1 MKPSSAKPAQ
11 ARPAPRKAPSNAV
24 KGSETIYGLHA
35 VRVML
40 ERHPE
45 RVNAVR
51 VAERR
56 DDPRVREIDELARRN
71 NRPIQRVDVQVLKQQ
86 LGDVSHQGVSAEIIP
101 LPPWTEDDLVEALQ
115 HATNPLIL
123 ALDGVQDPHNL
134 GACLRTA
141 DACGALAV
149 VVPRDR
155 AAQVTPTVR
164 KVAVGAAETTPVVAV
179 TNLVRT
185 LKLLQEAGLWVV
197 GADAEGAKL
206 AHEVDLT
213 GGIVLALGAEGTGLR
228 HLTRQT
234 CDWIVRLPQLGAVE
248 SLNVSVAA
256 GMLLY
261 ETVRQR
267 IAGKLAA
274 GGSSPKAPR

>member
-1 MKPSSAKPAQ
+1 MK
-11 ARPAPRKAPSNAV
+11 
-24 KGSETIYGLHA
+24 GTDTIYGVHA
-35 VRVML
+35 VRIML

-45 RVNAVR
+45 RVHSVR
-51 VAERR
+51 IAQQR
-56 DDPRVREIDELARRN
+56 DDPRVRAIDELARRHQ
-71 NRPIQRVDVQVLKQQ
+71 RPVQRVDARALKQL
-86 LGDVSHQGVSAEIIP
+86 LGDVAHQGVAADITP
-101 LPPWTEDDLVEALQ
+101 LPPWTEDELLVALQ
-115 HATNPLIL
+115 KVSAPLLL

-134 GACLRTA
+134 GACLRSA

-149 VVPRDR
+149 IVPRDR

-185 LKLLQEAGLWVV
+185 LKLLKQAGLWIV
-197 GADAEGAKL
+197 GADAAGDKS
-206 AHEVDLT
+206 AHQVDLA
-213 GGIVLALGAEGTGLR
+213 GPVVLVLGAEGTGLR

-234 CDWIVRLPQLGAVE
+234 CDFLVRLPQLGAVE

-261 ETVRQR
+261 EAVRQR
-267 IAGKLAA
+267 QAH
-274 GGSSPKAPR
+274 

>member
-1 MKPSSAKPAQ
+1 MKGHDSNRPPGPSSQ
-11 ARPAPRKAPSNAV
+11 Q
-24 KGSETIYGLHA
+24 GSQTIYGLHV

-40 ERHPE
+40 QKHPE
-45 RVNAVR
+45 RVTAVR

-56 DDPRVREIDELARRN
+56 DDPRTREIEELARRQQIPV
-71 NRPIQRVDVQVLKQQ
+71 RRVDARALKQK
-86 LGDVSHQGVSAEIIP
+86 LGDVAHQGVVADIRP
-101 LPPWTEDDLVEALQ
+101 LPPWSEDDLFAAVQAAAQ
-115 HATNPLIL
+115 ARQASLIL

-149 VVPRDR
+149 IVPRDR
-155 AAQVTPTVR
+155 AAHVTPVVR

-185 LKLLQEAGLWVV
+185 LKLLKEAGLWVV
-197 GADAEGAKL
+197 GADADGPKRAD
-206 AHEVDLT
+206 EVDLK
-213 GGIVLALGAEGTGLR
+213 GGVVLVLGAEGTGLR
-228 HLTRQT
+228 QLTRQT
-234 CDWIVRLPQLGAVE
+234 CDWMVHLPRLGAVE

-261 ETVRQR
+261 EAVRQR
-267 IAGKLAA
+267 A
-274 GGSSPKAPR
+274 

>member
-1 MKPSSAKPAQ
+1 MMKG
-11 ARPAPRKAPSNAV
+11 REEVR
-24 KGSETIYGLHA
+24 GSETIYGLHA

-45 RVNAVR
+45 RVNTVR
-51 VAERR
+51 LAERR
-56 DDPRVREIDELARRN
+56 DDPRVREIDELARRHS
-71 NRPIQRVDVQVLKQQ
+71 RPVQRVDANALKQL
-86 LGDVSHQGVSAEIIP
+86 LGDVAHQGVAADVVP
-101 LPPWTEDDLVEALQ
+101 MPPWTEDELFAALEN
-115 HATNPLIL
+115 ASSPLIL

-141 DACGALAV
+141 DACGAIAV
-149 VVPRDR
+149 IVPKDR
-155 AAQVTPTVR
+155 AAQVNATVR
-164 KVAVGAAETTPVVAV
+164 KVATGAAETTPVVAV

-185 LKLLQEAGLWVV
+185 LKLLQESGLWVV
-197 GADAEGAKL
+197 GADAEGARQ

-234 CDWIVRLPQLGAVE
+234 CDWMVRLPQLGAVE

-261 ETVRQR
+261 EAVRQR
-267 IAGKLAA
+267 MTGKANRPGDAPPRLA
-274 GGSSPKAPR
+274 R

>member
-1 MKPSSAKPAQ
+1 
-11 ARPAPRKAPSNAV
+11 
-24 KGSETIYGLHA
+24 
-35 VRVML
+35 ML

-45 RVNAVR
+45 RVSSVR
-51 VAERR
+51 LAEKR
-56 DDPRVREIDELARRN
+56 DDPRIRQIDELARRH
-71 NRPIQRVDVQVLKQQ
+71 NRPIQRVDQHALKQQ
-86 LGDVSHQGVSAEIIP
+86 LGDVAHQGVAADITP
-101 LPPWTEDDLVEALQ
+101 MPPWTEDDLFDALQ
-115 HATNPLIL
+115 TATHPIIL
-123 ALDGVQDPHNL
+123 MLDGVQDPHNL

-155 AAQVTPTVR
+155 AAQVNATVR

-185 LKLLQEAGLWVV
+185 LKMLKEAGLWVV
-197 GADAEGAKL
+197 GADADGAKL

-228 HLTRQT
+228 HLTQQT

-267 IAGKLAA
+267 MTR
-274 GGSSPKAPR
+274 PNP